1 VPCLACNTELK
12 FGSLLRRARAWD
24 AAAVATGHYARVTRD
39 PATGRYLL
47 WKGRDER
54 KDQSDFLWPLTQAQL
69 AAARFP
75 VGALVK
81 DEVRAYARRLGL
93 GTADKPE
100 SQEICFV
107 PDDDY
112 RGFLRR
118 RDPAMFV
125 PGAIVD
131 RRGAVLGQHAGLADF
146 TIGQKKGLGLAT
158 GQRLYVLGLDAE
170 ANTVT
175 VGGVAELEQS
185 RLVAE
190 AVNFIAGS
198 PPAGPVRVEARIRH
212 RHTPA
217 PATVHALAGGRADV
231 CFDEPQRAITPGQS
245 VVFYQG
251 DLVLGGGVIAG

>member
-1 VPCLACNTELK
+1 
-12 FGSLLRRARAWD
+12 
-24 AAAVATGHYARVTRD
+24 
-39 PATGRYLL
+39 
-47 WKGRDER
+47 
-54 KDQSDFLWPLTQAQL
+54 
-69 AAARFP
+69 
-75 VGALVK
+75 
-81 DEVRAYARRLGL
+81 
-93 GTADKPE
+93 
-100 SQEICFV
+100 
-107 PDDDY
+107 
-112 RGFLRR
+112 
-118 RDPAMFV
+118 
-125 PGAIVD
+125 
-131 RRGAVLGQHAGLADF
+131 VLGQHAGLADF